1 MDQGQLDA
9 LYQQYLGR
17 GVDPSGAASWGGA
30 DYNTVVNGILGSQE
44 YQNRQQPQPQAQGMA
59 DVLSPSGGGDINSI
73 YQQYLGRGVDPSG
86 AATYAGWDPQSIINA
101 VTSSQE
107 YRNRSGGG
115 AAQPAVATG
124 NPQDLAN
131 QVFSLYRTNQNYDQQ
146 LNQLNALPQNADY
159 YKARIGL
166 LGQQMGWQTGQNTG
180 DRNSVYQQ
188 QLQSYLPGARAAG
201 LSDAEINNLINQ
213 NAAQQSAV
221 NQERIASDAKA
232 PQGWVNQNIPGGYM
246 TLAAAAALAA
256 PYLAPELFGSLGAAE
271 GVAGGTAT
279 GTGLTSGGVGASNGI
294 LGGLGTQLSG
304 AAATQSGLGLGALE
318 GLYGTSIGLEGT
330 AGAGSLAG
338 ILGSQSAAG
347 LGGALAG
354 IGLSLT
360 PEQLAAYEAGAL
372 PASSLVA
379 SGLSASQLA
388 NLAKTGLTAT
398 SLATKLFGSSGT
410 KPTTTGTTGTPGIN
424 PNALANALKNV
435 GSSGQAQTGSGFNLV
450 RGNVNPFTY
459 GKDVPTQTLAA
470 NKTDPFAALNVAQ
483 TPITPYNPLAHL
495 VG

>member
-30 DYNTVVNGILGSQE
+30 DYNTVVQGILGSQE
-44 YQNRQQPQPQAQGMA
+44 YQNRNQAPQPQAQGMA
-59 DVLSPSGGGDINSI
+59 EVINPGGGDINSI

-107 YRNRSGGG
+107 YRNRGGGGGG
-115 AAQPAVATG
+115 AGQSAPAAG

-146 LNQLNALPQNADY
+146 LNQLNAAPQNADY
-159 YKARIGL
+159 YRARIGL

-188 QLQSYLPGARAAG
+188 QLASYLPGAKAAG
-201 LSDAEINNLINQ
+201 LSDAEINNLISQ

-221 NQERIASDAKA
+221 NQERIASDAKVG
-232 PQGWVNQNIPGGYM
+232 QGWVNQNIPGGYY

-256 PYLAPELFGSLGAAE
+256 APYLAPELFAAE
-271 GVAGGTAT
+271 GLAGGTAT
-279 GTGLTSGGVGASNGI
+279 GTGLT
-294 LGGLGTQLSG
+294 GGLGGSTGLLSAAG
-304 AAATQSGLGLGALE
+304 APSGIAATQSGLGLGALE
-318 GLYGTSIGLEGT
+318 GLFGTSIGMEGV

-338 ILGSQSAAG
+338 ILGSQTAAG

-372 PASSLVA
+372 PASSLIS

-410 KPTTTGTTGTPGIN
+410 KPTTGTTGNTGIN
-424 PNALANALKNV
+424 PNPLANALNNF
-435 GSSGQAQTGSGFNLV
+435 GTSGQAQTGSGFGLS

-459 GKDVPTQTLAA
+459 AKDVPTQTLAA
-470 NKTDPFAALNVAQ
+470 SKADPFAALNVPQ

>member
-17 GVDPSGAASWGGA
+17 GVDPSGAASWGNA
-30 DYNTVVNGILGSQE
+30 DYNTVVQGILGSQE
-44 YQNRQQPQPQAQGMA
+44 YQNRNQGA
-59 DVLSPSGGGDINSI
+59 SSPAPSAPSAPANDINSI
-73 YQQYLGRGVDPSG
+73 YQSYLGRGVDPSG

-107 YRNRSGGG
+107 YKNRAG
-115 AAQPAVATG
+115 AGAGQAAPAGG

-131 QVFSLYRTNQNYDQQ
+131 QVFNLYRTNQNYDQA
-146 LNQLNALPQNADY
+146 LNQLNAAPQNADY
-159 YKARIGL
+159 YRARIALAGK
-166 LGQQMGWQTGQNTG
+166 QMGWQTGQNTG
-180 DRNSVYQQ
+180 DRNSVYQKE
-188 QLQSYLPGARAAG
+188 LESYLPGARAAG
-201 LSDAEINNLINQ
+201 LSDAEINSLISQ
-213 NAAQQSAV
+213 NAAQQNAV
-221 NQERIASDAKA
+221 NQERIASDAKVG
-232 PQGWVNQNIPGGYM
+232 QGWVNQNIPGGYY

-256 PYLAPELFGSLGAAE
+256 APYLAPELFAAE

-279 GTGLTSGGVGASNGI
+279 GTGLTGGAGASSGL
-294 LGGLGTQLSG
+294 LGAAGSSSGL
-304 AAATQSGLGLGALE
+304 AATQSAAGLGGAGTGIIS
-318 GLYGTSIGLEGT
+318 GLFPTSIGMQGV

-338 ILGSQSAAG
+338 ILGSQTAAG
-347 LGGALAG
+347 LGGTLAG
-354 IGLSLT
+354 IGLSLM
-360 PEQLAAYEAGAL
+360 PEQLAAYEAGAI

-410 KPTTTGTTGTPGIN
+410 KPTTGTTGNTGIN
-424 PNALANALKNV
+424 PNALANALNNL
-435 GSSGQAQTGSGFNLV
+435 GSSGQAQTGAGFGLA

-459 GKDVPTQTLAA
+459 AKDVPTQTLATSKA
-470 NKTDPFAALNVAQ
+470 DPFAALNVAQ

>member
-30 DYNTVVNGILGSQE
+30 DYNTVVQGILGSQE
-44 YQNRQQPQPQAQGMA
+44 YQNRQQPQAQGMA
-59 DVLSPSGGGDINSI
+59 DAIAPSGGSDINSI

-107 YRNRSGGG
+107 YRNRAGGG
-115 AAQPAVATG
+115 AGQSAPAAG

-146 LNQLNALPQNADY
+146 LNQLNAAPQNADY
-159 YKARIGL
+159 YRARIGL

-180 DRNSVYQQ
+180 DRNAVYQQ
-188 QLQSYLPGARAAG
+188 QLESYLPGARAAG
-201 LSDAEINNLINQ
+201 LSDAEINNLISQ

-221 NQERIASDAKA
+221 NQERIASDAKVG
-232 PQGWVNQNIPGGYM
+232 QGWVNQNIPGGYY

-256 PYLAPELFGSLGAAE
+256 APYLAPELFAAE
-271 GVAGGTAT
+271 GAAGGTAA
-279 GTGLTSGGVGASNGI
+279 GTGLTGGAGGSTGLLGAAGTSSG
-294 LGGLGTQLSG
+294 L
-304 AAATQSGLGLGALE
+304 AATQSAAGLGGAGTGIIS
-318 GLYGTSIGLEGT
+318 GLFPTSIGMEGV

-338 ILGSQSAAG
+338 ILGSQTAAG

-360 PEQLAAYEAGAL
+360 PEQLAAYEAGVL
-372 PASSLVA
+372 PAAELVS

-388 NLAKTGLTAT
+388 NLAKTGLSAA

-410 KPTTTGTTGTPGIN
+410 KPATTGTISNTGVN
-424 PNALANALKNV
+424 PNALANALKNL
-435 GSSGQAQTGSGFNLV
+435 GGSGQTQTGAGFGLA
-450 RGNVNPFTY
+450 RGNVNPFAYT
-459 GKDVPTQTLAA
+459 KDVPVQTLAA
-470 NKTDPFAALNVAQ
+470 SKADPFAALNVAQ